1 LDKVNNMDTGVY
13 LKTILQN
20 IFEKDWT
27 FQ

>member
-20 IFEKDWT
+20 IFEKD
-27 FQ
+27 